1 MWFFFYPLESPSIVK
16 GRLARKRIGNFL
28 SFFFFYLNLYC
39 AYSLFLRLSRRDWFY
54 CRTAF
59 FPFLSTLW
67 LALMIGPPGYCFN
80 ALAIF
85 KGRRRLRKKNAY
97 LITIHIVSGLVLW
110 SYSWFLGWLEFQRK
124 VKEGKEEKTC
134 NELNKEGRQGKEK
147 IELQT

>member
-1 MWFFFYPLESPSIVK
+1 MWFFFYLLSIISMGK

-28 SFFFFYLNLYC
+28 
-39 AYSLFLRLSRRDWFY
+39 FLRNQPVLCLFTLPKAIEKGLILLTD
-54 CRTAF
+54 C
-59 FPFLSTLW
+59 FPSCPRFLW
-67 LALMIGPPGYCFN
+67 LALMIGPHRYCFN

-110 SYSWFLGWLEFQRK
+110 SSSWFLGWLEFQRK